1 MSDTGGIIPCVL
13 RGETELATQ
22 RIGQRYLFTLTE
34 SLGGVERLICQPF
47 SMTPPDPPDAAVDAR
62 YPFPA
67 HPPAAGH

>member
-1 MSDTGGIIPCVL
+1 MSDTGGILPCVL

-47 SMTPPDPPDAAVDAR
+47 SMTPPRSP
-62 YPFPA
+62 
-67 HPPAAGH
+67 